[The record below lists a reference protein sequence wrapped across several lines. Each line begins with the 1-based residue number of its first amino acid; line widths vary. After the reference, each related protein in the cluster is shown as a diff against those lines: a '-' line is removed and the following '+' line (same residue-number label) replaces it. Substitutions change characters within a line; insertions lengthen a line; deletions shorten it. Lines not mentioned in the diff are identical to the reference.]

1 MSDTPPGPKGEPLFG
16 SSRRYA
22 RDPFSF
28 ISALETTYDD
38 VVTFD
43 MGPMETYMVTDPA
56 DIERVL
62 VSEADAFRKP
72 DFQNDALGDLLGDGL
87 LLSEGDT
94 WERQRD
100 LANPAFRMS
109 RLMGM
114 ADRVAGHAESMVDS
128 WEPGQTID
136 AETEMARV
144 TLHVILDLMMGV
156 ELSESRVDT
165 VQAQLDPLGRRFE
178 PDPLRFAMPDWV
190 PMPGDEEFE
199 SAVAEL
205 DAVLDDI
212 VAARRG
218 REVSGVSTVVDA
230 PAEGADPPM
239 DFLSVLL
246 RARDRGE
253 QSAEQLRDEM
263 MTMLLAGH
271 DTTALT
277 LTYTWFLLSEHP
289 EAERRVQAEVDEVV
303 GDDRPAMDHVREFE
317 YLEWVINEAM
327 RLYPP
332 VFTIFR
338 EPTEP
343 VELGGYRV
351 PAGATLM
358 LPQWGVH
365 RSARYWDDPET
376 FDPER
381 FSPDRRADRPR
392 FSFFP
397 FGGGPRHCI
406 GKHLSLLEA
415 KLIVATVV
423 SEYELDFQGETPLEL
438 MPSLTMHPRQTMEMK
453 LVER

>member
-1 MSDTPPGPKGEPLFG
+1 MSETPPGPKGEPLFG
-16 SSRRYA
+16 ASRKYA
-22 RDPFSF
+22 RDPFEF
-28 ISALETTYDD
+28 ISALEETYGD
-38 VVTFD
+38 VARFD
-43 MGPMETYMVTDPA
+43 MGPMDTYMVTDPA
-56 DIERVL
+56 EIERIL
-62 VSEADAFRKP
+62 VSEADRFRKP
-72 DFQNDALGDLLGDGL
+72 DFQGDALGDLLGDGL

-94 WERQRD
+94 WEKQRS
-100 LANPAFRMS
+100 LAQPAFQMG

-114 ADRVAGHAESMVDS
+114 ADRVTGHAESMVES
-128 WEPGQTID
+128 WQPGQTID
-136 AETEMARV
+136 AESQMARV
-144 TLHVILDLMMGV
+144 TLNVILDLMMGV
-156 ELSESRVDT
+156 ELADERVDT
-165 VQAQLDPLGRRFE
+165 VQSQLEPLGKRFE

-199 SAVAEL
+199 HAVDTL
-205 DAVLDDI
+205 DDVLDEI

-218 REVSGVSTVVDA
+218 TEGPSDVSPTTGDSDA
-230 PAEGADPPM
+230 PM

-246 RARDRGE
+246 RAQGRGE
-253 QSAEQLRDEM
+253 QSAEMLRDEM

-289 EAERRVQAEVDEVV
+289 EAERRVQEEVDEVV
-303 GDDRPAMDHVREFE
+303 GDASPGMDHVREFE

-338 EPTEP
+338 SPTEA
-343 VELGGYRV
+343 VDVGGYRV
-351 PAGATLM
+351 PEGATVM

-365 RSARYWDDPET
+365 RSARYWDEPAT

-381 FSPDRRADRPR
+381 FSPERRADRPR
-392 FSFFP
+392 FAFFP

-438 MPSLTMHPRQTMEMK
+438 MPSLTMHPRQTMEMR
-453 LVER
+453 LEPR